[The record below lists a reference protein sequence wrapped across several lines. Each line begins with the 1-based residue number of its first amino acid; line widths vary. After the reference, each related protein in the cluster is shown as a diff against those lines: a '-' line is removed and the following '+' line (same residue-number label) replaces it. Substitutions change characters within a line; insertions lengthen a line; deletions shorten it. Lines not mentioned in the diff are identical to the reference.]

1 MENLKT
7 SLNGYRLDCEL
18 KGVPVA
24 FVNALRRIALAELPV
39 VVLTNIELLENTSNL
54 THEMLRH
61 RLEMMPLN
69 VRPDEVGVIRDTR
82 LELKIGSTPDAPLEV
97 STDDFTVFGPR
108 KDVILKDRDLGTPGY
123 FLRLAPNQS
132 LHIKATLG
140 VEPKGRSQVCVST
153 FRNHTEPE
161 TLRVQRGLWID
172 NGKDPREFDSFTYQK
187 FYERDEAGR
196 PYWFDMT
203 LESVG
208 VLPAKE
214 ILAMS
219 VETLKEKLMEFLKA
233 PVQREEPGWFR
244 VEMEGETFTLGHLL
258 QELLYRD
265 KNVEFVS
272 RDIGHPL
279 LPKLTVRFSTKQ
291 QPEQILETLKR
302 GALELCENVLRSV

>member
-1 MENLKT
+1 MENLKS
-7 SLNGYRLDCEL
+7 SLNGYRLDAEL

-82 LELKIGSTPDAPLEV
+82 IELKIGSTPDAPLEV

-140 VEPKGRSQVCVST
+140 LEPKGRSQVCVST
-153 FRNHTEPE
+153 FHNHTEPE

-196 PYWFDMT
+196 PYWFDVT

-214 ILAMS
+214 ILKLS
-219 VETLKEKLMEFLKA
+219 VEVLKEKLVEFMKA
-233 PVQREEPGWFR
+233 PVQREEPGWYR

>member
-1 MENLKT
+1 METTKT
-7 SLNGYRLDCEL
+7 SLNGYRLDVQL

-69 VRPDEVGVIRDTR
+69 VKPDEVGVIRDTR
-82 LELKIGSTPDAPLEV
+82 LELKLGSTPDAPLEV

-161 TLRVQRGLWID
+161 TLRIQRGLWID

-214 ILAMS
+214 ILKLS
-219 VETLKEKLMEFLKA
+219 VETLKEKLMEFMKA

-265 KNVEFVS
+265 KNVEYVS